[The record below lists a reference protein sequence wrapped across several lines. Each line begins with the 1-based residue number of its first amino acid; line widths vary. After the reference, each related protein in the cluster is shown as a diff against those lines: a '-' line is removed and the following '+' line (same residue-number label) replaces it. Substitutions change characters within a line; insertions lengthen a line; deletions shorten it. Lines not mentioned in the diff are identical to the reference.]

1 MHLVK
6 LLANLRTIILSRP
19 DANASNSVP
28 GHTSIINQS
37 AISPHSIVRS
47 TLQTIGY
54 PNYEGDEPL
63 PQFDLQKWMHALK
76 EIHIKAH
83 FGTREGAIKTVIGSW
98 DRMEQRNFLDWMKYY
113 ESGDIL
119 KYKKA
124 QNAYFESSIPGYHL
138 PVGFRPPAPIM
149 SSPTDIPAQAQEIVQ
164 SKPDELPEAEKRKLV
179 EDLRKRLMGRL
190 NAAEKLL
197 TSTTGHMFAG
207 PEFEKLLIAI
217 SDLKRQIQLV
227 NRVSKSASI
236 QSAIDL
242 IIRQAN
248 ILTAQGAPNAA
259 AFMVKLAQQTPGAGQ
274 AQWGDIP
281 MAGSQPQGLGSLPN
295 NMPAPQN
302 LGLQPDDGYGN
313 GDDAPKDGLAGFM
326 ANLNGDQSEAD
337 DDIDLGDD
345 VEMDDADDSISL
357 DDADDDLVVE
367 AQMLPEE
374 PHPEM
379 PRRPRPERREPDLKP
394 VGRPDAIGDQHPGNG
409 QKEPTKDHID
419 GIIDAAFAGVKTSD
433 LIEKLNDI
441 ANIFRNREISRQ
453 LSIADMMM
461 ARLGINQYFPELA
474 EVQNKNLESGNYIL
488 TRLETVLSRLRG
500 TLDKKEIDL
509 DADERQVS
517 PEAAGLASS
526 LKQKDDQEKA
536 RKDMKKQL
544 ETQQLEEKMKP
555 EGEVEGV
562 GEELGAEQPVL
573 ERETAPRQMPQ
584 PPRQAVGV

>member
-1 MHLVK
+1 MRTI
-6 LLANLRTIILSRP
+6 LRT
-19 DANASNSVP
+19 
-28 GHTSIINQS
+28 
-37 AISPHSIVRS
+37 
-47 TLQTIGY
+47 GY

-124 QNAYFESSIPGYHL
+124 QNAYFESNIPNYYL
-138 PVGFRPPAPIM
+138 PTSFKPLPPPVM
-149 SSPTDIPAQAQEIVQ
+149 GSPTDMAGQAQEVVKT
-164 SKPDELPEAEKRKLV
+164 KPEELPEAEKRRV
-179 EDLRKRLMGRL
+179 IEDWRKRLMGRL

-197 TSTTGHMFAG
+197 TSPQGHMYAG
-207 PEFEKLLIAI
+207 AEFEKLLIAI

-227 NRVSKSASI
+227 NRISTSASI
-236 QSAIDL
+236 QSSVDL

-248 ILTAQGAPNAA
+248 ILTAKGAPAA
-259 AFMVKLAQQTPGAGQ
+259 AGFMMKLAQQTPGAFQ
-274 AQWGDIP
+274 AQWGDTP
-281 MAGSQPQGLGSLPN
+281 LAGSQPQGLGSLPN

-313 GDDAPKDGLAGFM
+313 GDDDAPKDGLAGFI
-326 ANLNGDQSEAD
+326 ANLNVDQSEANDDEVSID
-337 DDIDLGDD
+337 DDVSLGEEDDNIDLGDD
-345 VEMDDADDSISL
+345 EGDIDGSEGEL
-357 DDADDDLVVE
+357 LVE
-367 AQMLPEE
+367 AQMLPDDLPRQEE
-374 PHPEM
+374 
-379 PRRPRPERREPDLKP
+379 RLSQRPRNENQPDPKP
-394 VGRPDAIGDQHPGNG
+394 IGKPNAIGDQPSDR
-409 QKEPTKDHID
+409 KDHID
-419 GIIDAAFAGVKTSD
+419 GVIDAAFSGVKTPD

-488 TRLETVLSRLRG
+488 TRLETILSRLRG

-555 EGEVEGV
+555 EGEVEDV